1 MARYLKRL
9 FQEYGYCN
17 VYAMMVSAQIDA
29 HLPRLTKAE
38 RRVAAVVADDPEA
51 VAFGTVA
58 DVGRRAGASGA
69 TVVRLAAK
77 LGFEGFVDLQA
88 AVRDEMARRLR
99 PASERIRRP
108 SPGDVLGT
116 TLATEMANVAATLEA
131 VDPSAFDEAVGL
143 LSGSA
148 RLRPAST
155 GELLE
160 GVTHL
165 HGGPRPSKA
174 ASAGTGD
181 ASAGGGRDRRRAGGR
196 VLVLSGDASSG
207 VASLFT
213 NELSMLRPDV
223 VLVDGSEVRVARL
236 LADVGPSD
244 LVVVFDLARYDRAV
258 LDAAGR
264 AAAAGATLLALTDSA
279 LSPLASAATV
289 SFTASVTGAGPFDS
303 HVGLLALANAVLA
316 GVAARLRRSATD
328 RLDQVE
334 SAWRTATALTDA

>member
-1 MARYLKRL
+1 MT
-9 FQEYGYCN
+9 
-17 VYAMMVSAQIDA
+17 VSAQIDA
-29 HLPRLTKAE
+29 HLLRLTPAE

-58 DVGRRAGASGA
+58 DVARRSDASGA

-77 LGFEGFVDLQA
+77 LGFDGFVELQSS
-88 AVRDEMARRLR
+88 VRDEMARRLR

-116 TLATEMANVAATLEA
+116 ALAVEMANVAATLEGI
-131 VDPSAFDEAVGL
+131 DRPAFDRTVAL
-143 LSGSA
+143 LA
-148 RLRPAST
+148 
-155 GELLE
+155 GE
-160 GVTHL
+160 
-165 HGGPRPSKA
+165 PR
-174 ASAGTGD
+174 
-181 ASAGGGRDRRRAGGR
+181 GRGRSR

-207 VASLFT
+207 VASLFAG
-213 NELSMLRPDV
+213 ELAMLRPAV

-244 LVVVFDLARYDRAV
+244 VLVVIDLARYDRAV
-258 LDAAGR
+258 LDAAAR
-264 AAAAGATLLALTDSA
+264 AAERGATLVALTDSA
-279 LSPLASAATV
+279 LSPLASVAAT

-303 HVGLLALANAVLA
+303 HVGLLALANALLA

-334 SAWRTATALTDA
+334 AAWRAVEALTDG